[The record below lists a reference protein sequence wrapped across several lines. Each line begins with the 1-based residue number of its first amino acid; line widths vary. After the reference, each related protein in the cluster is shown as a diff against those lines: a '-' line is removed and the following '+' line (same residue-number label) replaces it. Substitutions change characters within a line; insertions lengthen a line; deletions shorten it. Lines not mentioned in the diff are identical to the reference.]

1 MKFNGRGV
9 IYDSVYK
16 EKLRRIIHEV
26 SKNNMILLTTR
37 STKKTLELALD
48 IPKKKSDDAF
58 EDLDRLDVKL

>member
-1 MKFNGRGV
+1 MKSNGRGV
-9 IYDSVYK
+9 IDDSVYK

-26 SKNNMILLTTR
+26 SKNNMILLTTS

-48 IPKKKSDDAF
+48 IPKEKSDDAF